1 MGVGVRRTVV
11 PWEEGLCLQRHGGV
25 QVLGVCEKM
34 QAGQGGWCTVLGWEV
49 LGPIVKGLECHRKDF
64 FFFSSGCHGLRG
76 GDREEVPKK

>member
-11 PWEEGLCLQRHGGV
+11 PWEEGLRLQRHGGV

-64 FFFSSGCHGLRG
+64 YFFFFLRMPWAE
-76 GDREEVPKK
+76 RWR